1 MKTLRTVVLLAL
13 ALAAMAA
20 VAGPAS
26 AAAPGTRLQAALHGS
41 SAFPNANGKA
51 DFRQRG
57 DERELQVEVEDAKPL
72 AGTSLKVFVDGR
84 LAGMMRINRLGNGN
98 LNRNTEN
105 GQSVPAVHVG
115 SKVRVRTAG
124 GTLVVSGAFS

>member
-1 MKTLRTVVLLAL
+1 M
-13 ALAAMAA
+13 
-20 VAGPAS
+20 
-26 AAAPGTRLQAALHGS
+26 
-41 SAFPNANGKA
+41 FI
-51 DFRQRG
+51 
-57 DERELQVEVEDAKPL
+57 
-72 AGTSLKVFVDGR
+72 DGR